1 MPHMKLARR
10 SAQLLLVSAVALAG
24 GMSLAA
30 GTGAIRLLGVSGEGN
45 SVLIE
50 STEPAAYVVK
60 RPDPMTLLV
69 ELRNVSVA
77 NAANLVER
85 RDAIAAVSIEQASA
99 PDGKALALVRV
110 SLARPSEYAVRSTR
124 NLIRLD
130 LTAPLR
136 SAAGPALASAA
147 RTLSTPAARAAS
159 GGRDAGGD
167 HSRSRPGQRGRGR
180 DDRHPGRQRTADAG
194 RRDRKPRPA
203 PPARARFSERRVE
216 GARADH
222 RASDRS

>member
-147 RTLSTPAARAAS
+147 RTLSTPAAGQLPAAETPEATILDRVQAS
-159 GGRDAGGD
+159 AAAGATTVTLGGN
-167 HSRSRPGQRGRGR
+167 GRLT
-180 DDRHPGRQRTADAG
+180 PADV
-194 RRDRKPRPA
+194 DRKPRPA